1 MKAKATFLSYISAE
15 KRKRKEQLKANS
27 ANNNK
32 AQGEQ
37 VSQLEKRVS
46 MNAGGN

>member
-15 KRKRKEQLKANS
+15 KRMRKEQIKSKS
-27 ANNNK
+27 ANNSK

-37 VSQLEKRVS
+37 VPQLEKRVTMS
-46 MNAGGN
+46 AGN